1 MGQFPHFC
9 IPMYVVCG
17 GEGIIHNTI
26 LKKAYGFK
34 NQKAN
39 TRNRC
44 FWTCTIFSVRT
55 KVQNLKPPFYS
66 GKFLKQEDG

>member
-1 MGQFPHFC
+1 MGDSAYNVLGLPDLELVSQH
-9 IPMYVVCG
+9 YETRKHQDG
-17 GEGIIHNTI
+17 
-26 LKKAYGFK
+26 YGFK
-34 NQKAN
+34 SQKAN